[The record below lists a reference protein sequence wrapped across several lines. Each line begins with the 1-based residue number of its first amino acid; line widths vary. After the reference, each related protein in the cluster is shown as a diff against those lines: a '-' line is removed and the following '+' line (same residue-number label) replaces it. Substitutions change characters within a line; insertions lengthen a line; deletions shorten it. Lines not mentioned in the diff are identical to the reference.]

1 MKVGGLTSGIT
12 GGGVII
18 FKQTLRIEEYISI
31 MTDEQL
37 IEQVKKG
44 ETEAFSQVL
53 KRYEQKLFWF
63 ARRWVGSDFDAKEI
77 VADSMMAVYKSVNNI
92 DTKRSFSSYVY
103 KIVKN
108 FSISF
113 LRKKGKIKEVELDE
127 EILAS
132 QDDVW
137 EKLFSKDRREKI
149 IKAINKLKPTQKQV
163 IVMFYFEDRAY
174 EDIAKALEIPVN
186 TIRTLLRRAK
196 LVLRQE
202 LAYEVSKA
210 WS

>member
-1 MKVGGLTSGIT
+1 
-12 GGGVII
+12 
-18 FKQTLRIEEYISI
+18 

-37 IEQVKKG
+37 IEQVKNGK
-44 ETEAFSQVL
+44 TEAFGQVL

-77 VADSMMAVYKSVNNI
+77 VADSMMAVYKSIKNI

-113 LRKKGKIKEVELDE
+113 LRKKSKLKEVELNE
-127 EILAS
+127 ETLS
-132 QDDVW
+132 VQDDVW

-149 IKAINKLKPTQKQV
+149 INAINKLKPKQKQV
-163 IVMFYFEDRAY
+163 IVMFYFEERAY

-196 LVLRQE
+196 LVLKKE
-202 LAYEVSKA
+202 LAYELNRA
-210 WS
+210 WV